1 MKTTRWTV
9 LIVAAAVGIAACGG
23 SSHSSSTRTTA
34 AVVATVPQVATTT
47 VTTTSTTTTT
57 TKPKPSTRTVAT
69 SAKPSARVTTI
80 AGLPGVAI
88 RNGTVERKTTPV
100 PPVSGAKPAVGF
112 MASCVAGAG
121 LFKVELIRPNTWRAV
136 APVGTGLPVFVDGP
150 YTTTS
155 EAATA
160 AASLVGIES
169 VAPGGLYVVSAA
181 RTSHLNTYVNALGKC
196 LARAGSAPSG
206 QKPIRLPGG

>member
-1 MKTTRWTV
+1 MRTTRWTV
-9 LIVAAAVGIAACGG
+9 LIVAAAAGIAGCGG
-23 SSHSSSTRTTA
+23 SSHNSSTRTTA
-34 AVVATVPQVATTT
+34 AVVATVPQAATTT
-47 VTTTSTTTTT
+47 TTVTTT
-57 TKPKPSTRTVAT
+57 TKPKPKPKPATSTVYT

-80 AGLPGVAI
+80 AGLPGIAI

-112 MASCVAGAG
+112 MASCVGSAG
-121 LFKVELIRPNTWRAV
+121 LFKIELIRPNTWRAV
-136 APVGTGLPVFVDGP
+136 APVGTGLPVYVDGP

-155 EAATA
+155 EAATS
-160 AASLVGIES
+160 AASLLGIES
-169 VAPGGLYVVSAA
+169 AAPGGLYVVSAA